1 MSAHGNERAADIAAM
16 VRRGDM
22 TAEGLVSDTLRT
34 IAQRDV
40 SLCAFLEVFEQP
52 ALREARAVDAAVREG
67 RDPGPLAGVPI
78 ALKDNICLSH
88 GKTTCA
94 SRMLEHYESPY
105 TATAAQRLIDA
116 GAVIVGKTNLDEFA
130 MGSSCEQSA
139 FGPTR
144 NPHDAGRVPGG
155 SSGGSAAAVSGS
167 MVPIAIGSD
176 TGGSIRQPAAFCG
189 AVGFKPTYGRISRYG
204 LVAFASSLDQIGP
217 IGMSVADC
225 ALAYEAMAG
234 VDAHDAT
241 SSDRAV
247 GDVSAQL
254 VQQPQRMRIGV
265 PRTARSDANHPG
277 VADGLERAIAAL
289 TSTGAEIVDI
299 DLPHAEHGIAAYYIV
314 APAEASSNLARF
326 DGVRYGHRA
335 EGDLALDQMYRIS
348 RSEGFGDEVK
358 RRIMLG
364 THVLSSG
371 YHDAYYNTALKV
383 RRRIKGDYDAA
394 FAQGCT
400 AILSPTTPTPAF
412 KLEAHRDDPLAMYLE
427 DIYTVGVN
435 LAGLPAI
442 SVPAGTAEDEGATLP
457 VGVQLVGP
465 AFEDTSLLQHA
476 AALERALTS

>member
-1 MSAHGNERAADIAAM
+1 MTEAAQTIAQSVASGD
-16 VRRGDM
+16 VR
-22 TAEGLVSDTLRT
+22 AEGIASDTLRT
-34 IAQRDV
+34 IAQRNP
-40 SLCAFLEVFEQP
+40 SLNAFIEVFEQS
-52 ALREARAVDAAVREG
+52 ALQQARAVDAVVRDG

-78 ALKDNICLSH
+78 ALKDNLCLDY

-105 TATAAQRLIDA
+105 TATAVQRLIDA
-116 GAVIVGKTNLDEFA
+116 GAVIVGKANLDEFA
-130 MGSSCEQSA
+130 MGSSCEHSA

-144 NPHDAGRVPGG
+144 NPRDSERVPGG
-155 SSGGSAAAVSGS
+155 SSGGSAAAVAAGL
-167 MVPIAIGSD
+167 VPIAIGSD

-217 IGMSVADC
+217 IGMNVADC
-225 ALAYEAMAG
+225 ALAYEVMAG

-247 GDVSAQL
+247 GDVTAQL
-254 VQQPQRMRIGV
+254 ARAPERMRIGV

-277 VADGLERAIAAL
+277 VAEGLERAIAAL
-289 TSTGAEIVDI
+289 AGAGAEIVDI
-299 DLPHAEHGIAAYYIV
+299 ELPHAEHGIAAYYIV

-326 DGVRYGHRA
+326 DGVRYGRRA
-335 EGDLALDQMYRIS
+335 EGDLSLDQMYRMS

-371 YHDAYYNTALKV
+371 YHDAYYLTALKV

-400 AILSPTTPTPAF
+400 AILSPTTPRPAF
-412 KLEAHRDDPLAMYLE
+412 KLGAHAGDPLAMYLE

-442 SVPAGTAEDEGATLP
+442 SLPAGTADDDGATLP

-465 AFEDTSLLQHA
+465 AFADTALLQHA
-476 AALERALTS
+476 AMLERALAV